1 MIRNDKPILGYF
13 HCFMDPKD
21 IKTEGTGEDATHQL
35 SFTIQDE
42 LFIAPAPWSPETVE
56 ISFDGGAIK
65 LTRES
70 FQQLLKDYE
79 GRYQKDIHHSAIAEL
94 QKAVEALPNEKATQ
108 FKAVLTSM
116 ERQLDEQRGKKC
128 K

>member
-1 MIRNDKPILGYF
+1 MRTDKPILGYF
-13 HCFMDPKD
+13 HCFIDPKD
-21 IKTEGTGEDATHQL
+21 IKTEGTGADQTHQV

-70 FQQLLKDYE
+70 FQQLLRDYE

-94 QKAVEALPNEKATQ
+94 QKAVEILPNEQAKR
-108 FKAVLTSM
+108 FKDVLSSM
-116 ERQLDEQRGKKC
+116 ERVLDATREPKRK
-128 K
+128 

>member
-1 MIRNDKPILGYF
+1 MRTDKPALGYF
-13 HCFMDPKD
+13 HCFIDQKD

-35 SFTIQDE
+35 SFIIHDE
-42 LFIAPAPWSPETVE
+42 FFIAPAPWSPETVE

-79 GRYQKDIHHSAIAEL
+79 ARYQKDIHHSAIAEL
-94 QKAVEALPNEKATQ
+94 QKAVEALPTEQAQ
-108 FKAVLTSM
+108 RFKDVLSSM
-116 ERQLDEQRGKKC
+116 ERVLDATREPKRK
-128 K
+128 